1 MKKRGIGRLH
11 SPGLLRRFLE
21 RLRGREQTLVRGPR
35 EWPLLL
41 LSYPPKGRAVAAE
54 IGDAWLHTLPALRSA
69 VAVSYREMLRGLPPM
84 VVVILRD
91 RNVCSCLGHHHPSGT
106 ESRLTRRL
114 AADSGG
120 TVGEID
126 LAWEA
131 IRQWQPNPLSA
142 LAAAV
147 AEPSFNRLQFRTA
160 MLTVLLHE
168 LEHLAHPDHRE
179 AAVRGTSDGFYREV
193 LNELLGE
200 EGASA
205 RYGMQPAPSLP

>member
-1 MKKRGIGRLH
+1 MKKRGVGRLH

-21 RLRGREQTLVRGPR
+21 RLRGREQTLLRGPR

-41 LSYPPKGRAVAAE
+41 LSYPPKGRAVAVE
-54 IGDAWLHTLPALRSA
+54 IGDAWLHTLPALRSSRA
-69 VAVSYREMLRGLPPM
+69 ASYREMLRALPPM

-91 RNVCSCLGHHHPSGT
+91 RNVCTCLGHHHPSGT

-120 TVGEID
+120 AVGEID

-147 AEPSFNRLQFRTA
+147 AEPSFTRLQFRTA

-168 LEHLAHPDHRE
+168 LEHLAHPEHRE
-179 AAVRGTSDGFYREV
+179 QAVRGTSDGFYQEV
-193 LNELLGE
+193 LDELLGE
-200 EGASA
+200 EGGSA
-205 RYGMQPAPSLP
+205 RYGMQPTPSLP

>member
-1 MKKRGIGRLH
+1 M
-11 SPGLLRRFLE
+11 
-21 RLRGREQTLVRGPR
+21 LRGPK

-41 LSYPPKGRAVAAE
+41 LSYPPKGRQVAAE
-54 IGDAWLHTLPALRSA
+54 LGDAWLHTLPALRSPLA
-69 VAVSYREMLRGLPPM
+69 GAYRQMLRGLPGL
-84 VVVILRD
+84 VVVLLRD
-91 RNVCSCLGHHHPSGT
+91 RNVCTCLGHHHPQGT

-114 AADSGG
+114 ATDVGG

-147 AEPSFNRLQFRTA
+147 AEPAFARLQFRTA
-160 MLTVLLHE
+160 LLTVLLHE

-179 AAVRGTSDGFYREV
+179 AAVRGTSDGFYSEV

-200 EGASA
+200 EGGSA
-205 RYGMQPAPSLP
+205 RYGMQPITPLLP